1 MDAGPAFAGSR
12 GALQQQTQTKS
23 NEKRSNPF
31 NQTKKTK
38 KIQVILCVDTAPFEI
53 LTRFIY

>member
-31 NQTKKTK
+31 NQTKKNK
-38 KIQVILCVDTAPFEI
+38 KNTGHFVRRYRPV
-53 LTRFIY
+53 